1 MAAVTPVTERRWIRV
16 VAVLLGLALG
26 EGGAS
31 KLASQST
38 QVTHFIG
45 WGLPHWF
52 LMLVG
57 TFEVIGG
64 VLLALPASRPVGSL
78 VLSTIMVGALWT
90 HVVHAEWVETAPVVL
105 VFALLMAIFRGT
117 RARAIRLLGGA

>member
-1 MAAVTPVTERRWIRV
+1 MAAVIPLTERRWIRV
-16 VAVLLGLALG
+16 VAVLLGLALCG
-26 EGGAS
+26 GGAS

-45 WGLPHWF
+45 WGLPRWF

-64 VLLALPASRPVGSL
+64 ALLALPASRPVGSL
-78 VLSTIMVGALWT
+78 ILGTIMVGALWT
-90 HVVHAEWVETAPVVL
+90 HVVHAEWVEAAPVVL
-105 VFALLMAIFRGT
+105 VFVLLMAIFRGT
-117 RARAIRLLGGA
+117 RARAIHLLGGA

>member
-1 MAAVTPVTERRWIRV
+1 MAAFTPVAERRWIRV
-16 VAVLLGLALG
+16 VAVLLGLALCA
-26 EGGAS
+26 GGAS

-64 VLLALPASRPVGSL
+64 ILLALPASRPAGSL
-78 VLSTIMVGALWT
+78 ILSTIMVGALWT
-90 HVVHAEWVETAPVVL
+90 HVVHAEWVEIAPVVL
-105 VFALLMAIFRGT
+105 VFALLMAIFRAT

>member
-1 MAAVTPVTERRWIRV
+1 MAALTPVSERRWIRV
-16 VAVLLGLALG
+16 VAVLLGLALSA
-26 EGGAS
+26 GGAS

-38 QVTHFIG
+38 QVTHFIN

-52 LMLVG
+52 LLLVG

-78 VLSTIMVGALWT
+78 ILGTIMVGALWT
-90 HVVHAEWVETAPVVL
+90 HVVHAEWVEAAPVVL
-105 VFALLMAIFRGT
+105 VFALLMAIFRDT
-117 RARAIRLLGGA
+117 RPRAIRLLGGA